1 MKVSPE
7 IQNLVPYTPGKPISE
22 TKRQYGLSTVHKLAS
37 NENALGFSPKVADA
51 VAQAMREI
59 NRYPDPACHDLIE
72 TAAQVWK
79 VPREMLAVGNGS
91 NEVIDLLI
99 RIYCE
104 PGEAIMTFAGAFIAY
119 ELCARAARVKPLI
132 VPLEKDPNAGGFGD
146 FRMNL
151 QTMAKQLREQKDKN
165 KVRLVFIANPNN
177 PTGVYISR
185 AEVDK
190 FLEEFGRDPNLLIVF
205 DEAYTEFVR
214 AEKNASLIADLQKY
228 PSVVVLRT
236 LSKVYGLAG
245 LRVGFLMAQPSVIDL
260 YHRVRNPFNVNE
272 LAQIAATVALKDQD
286 FVQKVVQFTWKE
298 MDLLQKEL
306 TAMSLPVIPSQ
317 TNFLFFDTL
326 RDVKLV
332 NEGLLRRG
340 VILRP
345 VLNYGYPTWMRITVG
360 TTEEN
365 QAAVKALKEV
375 LKEVPLTRN
384 KN

>member
-22 TKRQYGLSTVHKLAS
+22 TKRQYGLTTVHKLAS

-51 VAQAMREI
+51 VAKAMREI

-72 TAAQVWK
+72 TASQVWK

-119 ELCARAARVKPLI
+119 ELCARAARVKPFI
-132 VPLEKDPNAGGFGD
+132 VPHEND

-151 QTMAKQLREQKDKN
+151 QAMAKQLREQKDKN
-165 KVRLVFIANPNN
+165 KIRLVFIANPNN
-177 PTGVYISR
+177 PTGVYIPR

-245 LRVGFLMAQPSVIDL
+245 LRIGFLMAQPSVIDL
-260 YHRVRNPFNVNE
+260 FHRVRNPFNVNE

-306 TAMSLPVIPSQ
+306 AAMSLPVIPSQ

-332 NEGLLRRG
+332 NEALLKRG

-360 TTEEN
+360 TAEEN

-375 LKEVPLTRN
+375 LQEVPPTRN